1 MERKRC
7 GLFAVLLMVVMM
19 VTTVLSMPAGVYA
32 AEKDKKVNIEV
43 DSKTSDSIT
52 LKVEDEYVYAI
63 QVEENDELTWMW
75 AEDKQYVKD
84 EKTQKVT
91 KVTFSGLEAD
101 TEYVFGKRLEK
112 DEVDED
118 KIITQQI
125 KTAIKENPATTKATE
140 VTTESTEP
148 TTEATEPTTEAT
160 EPTTEA
166 TEPTTEAT
174 EPTTEATEPTTEATE
189 PTTKATEPA
198 TEPATKDTESA
209 TKATESTTGA
219 KEPTTKETE
228 PSVKPGEDKPAQVS
242 KPEKMAET
250 PVKKAV
256 TDVSITLETPKTVP
270 QEGNKVLYGL
280 YISDGEIQWKEDG
293 VFGDLTQGTE
303 YKFVLGEFKGKDV
316 VALSEPTTIKTLSAA
331 AAAPNTPGMAAR
343 TETTITLA
351 AIENGEYGIVQA
363 DAVAEGGEQ
372 ISAQSEENILWQES
386 PEFTGLNPN
395 TEYLF
400 KVRVKFDA
408 ATAMESL
415 ASDSVMYKTLLP
427 FEGSTITG
435 VAVDGAYESGT
446 KLTATAVGNG
456 MDNVNPAEGDSRW
469 IPRTWNWGEGKDV
482 LNQWKDGYT
491 IPFTLVEVGNYRLSV
506 EFEREEYTGGTW
518 KATNVFNTVVIPF
531 KVTAAPVTVYTIT
544 ATAGANGTISPQG
557 NITVANG
564 NGVEFTFKPN
574 NGYKVSKVYVD
585 GYEVKVSNNKYAFK
599 AVDANHTISVTFEQA
614 RKIDSPKTGDTM
626 NVTVVLAVLI
636 ISALL
641 LVGIFVY
648 NQNKNKKR

>member
-19 VTTVLSMPAGVYA
+19 VTAVLSMPAGVYA
-32 AEKDKKVNIEV
+32 MEKDRKVNIEV

-52 LKVEDEYVYAI
+52 LKVEDGYIYAI
-63 QVEENDELTWMW
+63 QVKENDEFTWMW

-125 KTAIKENPATTKATE
+125 KTATKENPVTTKATE
-140 VTTESTEP
+140 ATTEPMTEATEP
-148 TTEATEPTTEAT
+148 VTGATEPTTEAT
-160 EPTTEA
+160 VPTTEA
-166 TEPTTEAT
+166 TKLTAEVTMPAMKTTESAT
-174 EPTTEATEPTTEATE
+174 EPETR
-189 PTTKATEPA
+189 A
-198 TEPATKDTESA
+198 TEPATKTTEP
-209 TKATESTTGA
+209 TTGV
-219 KEPTTKETE
+219 KEPTTEETE
-228 PSVKPGEDKPAQVS
+228 PPVKARESKSAQVS
-242 KPEKMAET
+242 KHEKMAET

-256 TDVSITLETPKTVP
+256 TDVSITLETAETVP

-293 VFGDLTQGTE
+293 VFGDLTQDTE
-303 YKFVLGEFKGKDV
+303 YKFVLGEFKGKDA

-331 AAAPNTPGMAAR
+331 AAAPNKPAMSAR

-351 AIENGEYGIVQA
+351 SIENGEYGIVQA
-363 DAVAEGGEQ
+363 DAVAESDGQ
-372 ISAQSEENILWQES
+372 ISAQSEENILWQGS

-408 ATAMESL
+408 ETAMESI
-415 ASDSVMYKTLLP
+415 ASESVMYKTLLP

-446 KLTATAVGNG
+446 KLTAAAVGNG

-482 LNQWKDGYT
+482 LDQWKDGYT

-557 NITVANG
+557 NVTVANG
-564 NGVEFTFKPN
+564 NSVEFTFKPN

-585 GYEVKVSNNKYAFK
+585 GYEVEVSNNKYAFK
-599 AVDANHTISVTFEQA
+599 GVDANHTISVTFEQA
-614 RKIDSPKTGDTM
+614 RKIDSPRTGDRM
-626 NVTVVLAVLI
+626 NMTLGIVILIVSAVLLI
-636 ISALL
+636 
-641 LVGIFVY
+641 GIVVY
-648 NQNKNKKR
+648 NQGKKKR